1 MYLSKKEEKYDKN
14 GLIYTNQQ
22 ISPIFCANIAKTG
35 FNSKRGK
42 YESHFDYVLNEYKKY
57 SILENKQNYEANN
70 FNESGC
76 FSLPF
81 SQIIT
86 GRIDYKYRRFNYDN
100 PNYLNQGKTPIGEC
114 ITEFKKNIKFDENL
128 EYEYYGSSTDAVDEN
143 GNFINSVTISGKNP
157 PSRAKQ
163 ELTEGTIVITNL
175 EGNRGMPAIVTEDV
189 AGSVLS
195 SAFIVIKPNENIDI
209 NYLKLS
215 LYSTYVQDYLRKVC
229 STGLNSAQACW
240 SIEDLNKIKINLPT
254 IEEQQSTMEKV
265 DEKIQIIN
273 TKKAEYL
280 AKIQVLDDLIKND
293 TNKFIT
299 SGFSDD
305 LFEIPKEGDE

>member
-1 MYLSKKEEKYDKN
+1 
-14 GLIYTNQQ
+14 
-22 ISPIFCANIAKTG
+22 
-35 FNSKRGK
+35 
-42 YESHFDYVLNEYKKY
+42 
-57 SILENKQNYEANN
+57 
-70 FNESGC
+70 
-76 FSLPF
+76 
-81 SQIIT
+81 
-86 GRIDYKYRRFNYDN
+86 
-100 PNYLNQGKTPIGEC
+100 
-114 ITEFKKNIKFDENL
+114 
-128 EYEYYGSSTDAVDEN
+128 
-143 GNFINSVTISGKNP
+143 
-157 PSRAKQ
+157 
-163 ELTEGTIVITNL
+163 
-175 EGNRGMPAIVTEDV
+175 MPAIVTEDV

-280 AKIQVLDDLIKND
+280 AKIQELDDLIKND